1 MERRDK
7 KQKRTA
13 KLNISR
19 RREEGGGK
27 SFCAFHL
34 FPQQEHHLICH
45 YQPINDELIWKCKN
59 VWIINNEWKIS
70 AFLFF
75 HARIVHFSALLY
87 PRDVFKSAQSGC
99 YFHFIYISYT
109 SLHSRPA
116 RLFTLH
122 LIYSN
127 SSQSEKSTSNT
138 FVLPLPACLSSFF
151 LPPFP
156 LLRTVLFLCL
166 NLLSLMSPSRESQG
180 SEKKKKVGALTE
192 IDVWALPLI
201 RWLNPSIN
209 MQRRCP
215 MQMDPIR
222 RNGVVLSVCCG
233 EW

>member
-1 MERRDK
+1 M
-7 KQKRTA
+7 
-13 KLNISR
+13 N
-19 RREEGGGK
+19 GK
-27 SFCAFHL
+27 TW
-34 FPQQEHHLICH
+34 
-45 YQPINDELIWKCKN
+45 YVKN
-59 VWIINNEWKIS
+59 QIS

-99 YFHFIYISYT
+99 YFHFIYISHT

>member
-1 MERRDK
+1 M
-7 KQKRTA
+7 
-13 KLNISR
+13 N
-19 RREEGGGK
+19 GK
-27 SFCAFHL
+27 TR
-34 FPQQEHHLICH
+34 
-45 YQPINDELIWKCKN
+45 YVKN
-59 VWIINNEWKIS
+59 QIS

-99 YFHFIYISYT
+99 YFHFIYISHT

-180 SEKKKKVGALTE
+180 SGKKK
-192 IDVWALPLI
+192 
-201 RWLNPSIN
+201 R
-209 MQRRCP
+209 
-215 MQMDPIR
+215 
-222 RNGVVLSVCCG
+222 
-233 EW
+233 

>member
-19 RREEGGGK
+19 RGEEGGGK

-180 SEKKKKVGALTE
+180 SGKKK
-192 IDVWALPLI
+192 
-201 RWLNPSIN
+201 R
-209 MQRRCP
+209 
-215 MQMDPIR
+215 
-222 RNGVVLSVCCG
+222 
-233 EW
+233 